1 MAPRRR
7 IWRVGALAGALLAIS
22 GTVYV
27 WGWPVAALV
36 YSAAITGYVLYVRRE
51 SLESHARLHRLLD
64 ERALLF
70 EHVQRD
76 ASGVMDVVAHMH
88 GAAAVLQRRAEDN
101 STMTRALDDDLDQQH
116 RRLRDALQLIGNA
129 HRTADTVHTMAG
141 LAATHA
147 HQVDR
152 AAAASREAIE
162 GAAQALLRVGSDV
175 TATAEQVRL
184 LAPASE
190 QVGDFVETVARIARQ
205 TNLLALNAAIEASRA
220 GDEGLGFAVVAE
232 EIRTLAAESGQ
243 AAKRIA
249 AIVHRVRDDIETAV
263 RSMDSTAAD
272 VAGAGEIARDATRA
286 LSAMVEGIARIAH
299 QNDDVATLAR
309 SQAQL
314 TTGIVEGM
322 ESLAGTAERAA
333 RGARAMTD
341 SAATQRLDVEA
352 IARVATDVSRTA
364 ERLDATFRRH
374 IGEHATLSV
383 PDNNATLTG
392 GSVPP
397 PWISRPDDQPSVG

>member
-1 MAPRRR
+1 
-7 IWRVGALAGALLAIS
+7 
-22 GTVYV
+22 
-27 WGWPVAALV
+27 
-36 YSAAITGYVLYVRRE
+36 LYFRRE
-51 SLESHARLHRLLD
+51 SLESHAHLHRLLD
-64 ERALLF
+64 ERALQF
-70 EHVQRD
+70 EHVQQD
-76 ASGVMDVVAHMH
+76 AAGVMDVVTHLH

-116 RRLRDALQLIGNA
+116 RRVRDALQLIGNA
-129 HRTADTVHTMAG
+129 HRTADTAHAMAG
-141 LAATHA
+141 LAATDA

-352 IARVATDVSRTA
+352 LARVATDVSRTT

-383 PDNNATLTG
+383 PDNNATPTG

-397 PWISRPDDQPSVG
+397 PWISGPDDQPSVG

>member
-1 MAPRRR
+1 MAPMRR
-7 IWRVGALAGALLAIS
+7 IWRVSALAGALLAIS

-36 YSAAITGYVLYVRRE
+36 YAAAITGYVLHFRRE

-76 ASGVMDVVAHMH
+76 AVGVMDVVTHMH

-116 RRLRDALQLIGNA
+116 RRVRDALQLIGNA
-129 HRTADTVHTMAG
+129 HRTADTAHAMAG
-141 LAATHA
+141 LAATDA

-249 AIVHRVRDDIETAV
+249 AIVHRVRDDIDTAV

-286 LSAMVEGIARIAH
+286 LSAMVEGIARIAR
-299 QNDDVATLAR
+299 QNDDVATLTR

-314 TTGIVEGM
+314 TTGIVEGL

-333 RGARAMTD
+333 RGARAITD
-341 SAATQRLDVEA
+341 TAATQRLDVEA
-352 IARVATDVSRTA
+352 LARVATDVSRTA

-374 IGEHATLSV
+374 IGEHATLRV
-383 PDNNATLTG
+383 PDNNATPTG

-397 PWISRPDDQPSVG
+397 PSLSGPDDQPSVG

>member
-1 MAPRRR
+1 MAPMRR
-7 IWRVGALAGALLAIS
+7 IWRVSALAGALLAIS
-22 GTVYV
+22 GTIYV

-36 YSAAITGYVLYVRRE
+36 YAAAITGYVVSFRRE
-51 SLESHARLHRLLD
+51 SLASHARLHRLLD
-64 ERALLF
+64 ERALQF

-76 ASGVMDVVAHMH
+76 ATGVMDMVAHMH

-116 RRLRDALQLIGNA
+116 RRVRDALQLIGNA
-129 HRTADTVHTMAG
+129 HRTADTAHAMAG
-141 LAATHA
+141 LAATDA

-249 AIVHRVRDDIETAV
+249 AIVHRVRDDIDTAV
-263 RSMDSTAAD
+263 RSMDGTAAD

-286 LSAMVEGIARIAH
+286 LSAMVEGIARIAR
-299 QNDDVATLAR
+299 QNDDVATLTR

-314 TTGIVEGM
+314 TTGIVGGM
-322 ESLAGTAERAA
+322 ETLVAAAERAA
-333 RGARAMTD
+333 RSARAVTD
-341 SAATQRLDVEA
+341 TAAAQRLDVEA
-352 IARVATDVSRTA
+352 LARVATDVSRTA
-364 ERLDATFRRH
+364 ERLTTTFQRH
-374 IGEHATLSV
+374 TGEHATLRV
-383 PDNNATLTG
+383 PDNNATPTG

-397 PWISRPDDQPSVG
+397 PSLSGPDDQPSVG

>member
-1 MAPRRR
+1 MAPMRR
-7 IWRVGALAGALLAIS
+7 IWRVSALAGALLAIS

-36 YSAAITGYVLYVRRE
+36 YAAAITGYVVSFRRE
-51 SLESHARLHRLLD
+51 SLASHARLHRLLD
-64 ERALLF
+64 ERALQF

-76 ASGVMDVVAHMH
+76 ATGVMDMVAHMH

-116 RRLRDALQLIGNA
+116 RRVRDALQLIGNA
-129 HRTADTVHTMAG
+129 HRTADTAHAMAG
-141 LAATHA
+141 LAATDA

-249 AIVHRVRDDIETAV
+249 AIVHRVRDDIDTAV
-263 RSMDSTAAD
+263 RSMDGTAAD

-286 LSAMVEGIARIAH
+286 LSAMVEGIARIAR
-299 QNDDVATLAR
+299 QNDDVATLTR

-314 TTGIVEGM
+314 TTGIVGGM
-322 ESLAGTAERAA
+322 ETLVAAAERAA
-333 RGARAMTD
+333 RSARAVTD
-341 SAATQRLDVEA
+341 TAAAQRLDVEA
-352 IARVATDVSRTA
+352 LARVATDVSRTA
-364 ERLDATFRRH
+364 ERLTTTFQRH
-374 IGEHATLSV
+374 TGEHATLRV
-383 PDNNATLTG
+383 PDNNATPTG

-397 PWISRPDDQPSVG
+397 PSLSGPDDQPSVG